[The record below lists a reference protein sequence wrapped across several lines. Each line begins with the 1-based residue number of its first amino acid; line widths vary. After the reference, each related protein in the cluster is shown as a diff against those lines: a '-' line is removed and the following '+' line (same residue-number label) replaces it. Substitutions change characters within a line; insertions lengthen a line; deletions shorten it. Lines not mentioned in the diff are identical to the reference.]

1 MRRFLHA
8 CFLFDFKSLKIRSQ
22 YDTMIS
28 CRVLGGS
35 FWRWIM
41 EQIFIKNI
49 KINKVRHLKN
59 LDIPVCE
66 NKCKHIIFTGKN
78 GSGKTSILDAIAVFL
93 NSVTR
98 GNDLEQLMRVIKQAK
113 VSIEYYTENSDEQV
127 LQKYERNLKHLNNQ
141 YLDYTAGVWL
151 DFNTSFVNIQKQFEA
166 GQFVVA
172 YYKADRVF
180 SSIEPKHVEK
190 VQLKSGYAIDE
201 TPREEFIKYLLDLK
215 MTQALAISG
224 GKMDKADTIRIWFEK
239 FDDLLKII
247 FNNKSVRLEFDE
259 ETFKFSIVMDGRE
272 PFDFNTLSSGY
283 AAILDIVVDLI
294 IRMEKQLNRSFDFAI
309 PGIVLIDEIETHLHL
324 ELQKNIMKLL
334 TTVFPNIQFVVS
346 SHSPFILNSLDNV
359 IIYDLEN
366 KMLVE
371 NGLSDVPYS
380 GIVEGYFK
388 ADELRD
394 KFDAYKELANKPN
407 LDDDDYEQ
415 IADLEMYLD
424 EIPDY
429 LALNLTTE
437 YQELKTKLRA
447 REV

>member
-1 MRRFLHA
+1 
-8 CFLFDFKSLKIRSQ
+8 
-22 YDTMIS
+22 
-28 CRVLGGS
+28 
-35 FWRWIM
+35 M

-59 LDIPVCE
+59 LDLPVCE
-66 NKCKHIIFTGKN
+66 NKCKHIILTGQN
-78 GSGKTSILDAIAVFL
+78 GSGKTSVLDAISVFL
-93 NSVTR
+93 NSIVM
-98 GNDLEQLMRVIKQAK
+98 GKHPEELVVMIND
-113 VSIEYYTENSDEQV
+113 T
-127 LQKYERNLKHLNNQ
+127 QKYMEYNRNSEERRLQQYEERLKNLNRN
-141 YLDYTAGVWL
+141 YSEITDGVWL
-151 DFNTSFVNIQKQFEA
+151 NFNTSFVNIQKQFEA

-190 VQLKSGYAIDE
+190 VQLKSGYTIDE
-201 TPREEFIKYLLDLK
+201 TPREEFVKYLLDLK
-215 MTQALAISG
+215 MTQALAVSG
-224 GKMDKADTIRIWFEK
+224 GKKDKAETIRIWFEK
-239 FDDLLKII
+239 FDDLLKRI
-247 FNNKSVRLEFDE
+247 FNDKSVRLEFDE

-294 IRMEKQLNRSFDFAI
+294 IRMEKQLNRSFDFTI
-309 PGIVLIDEIETHLHL
+309 SGIVLIDEIETHLHL
-324 ELQKNIMKLL
+324 ELQKKIMELL
-334 TTVFPNIQFVVS
+334 TTVFPNIQFIVS

-380 GIVEGYFK
+380 GIVESYFK
-388 ADELRD
+388 ADELSDELRG
-394 KFDAYKELANKPN
+394 KFEAYKELASKPN

-437 YQELKTKLRA
+437 YQELKAKLRS
-447 REV
+447 REA

>member
-1 MRRFLHA
+1 
-8 CFLFDFKSLKIRSQ
+8 
-22 YDTMIS
+22 
-28 CRVLGGS
+28 
-35 FWRWIM
+35 M

-49 KINKVRHLKN
+49 KINKVRHLKD

-66 NKCKHIIFTGKN
+66 DKCKNIIFTGKN
-78 GSGKTSILDAIAVFL
+78 GSGKTSVLDSVAVFL
-93 NSVTR
+93 NSITKGDNPEELIRHIEKTR
-98 GNDLEQLMRVIKQAK
+98 ERIQRRTKEGKEDEVLEENDL
-113 VSIEYYTENSDEQV
+113 
-127 LQKYERNLKHLNNQ
+127 LKRFNAQ
-141 YLDYTAGVWL
+141 YLKSTAGVWL
-151 DFNTSFVNIQKQFEA
+151 DLNASFVKIRNQFEM
-166 GQFVVA
+166 GKFIVS
-172 YYKADRVF
+172 YYKADRIF

-224 GKMDKADTIRIWFEK
+224 GKKDKADTISTWFEK
-239 FDDLLKII
+239 FDDLLKRI
-247 FNNKSVRLEFDE
+247 FNDKSVRLDFDE

-294 IRMEKQLNRSFDFAI
+294 IRMEKQLNRSFDFTI

-334 TTVFPNIQFVVS
+334 TTVFPNIQFIVS
-346 SHSPFILNSLDNV
+346 SHSPFILNSLDDV

-380 GIVEGYFK
+380 GIVEGYFN
-388 ADELRD
+388 ADELSDELRD
-394 KFDAYKELANKPN
+394 KFDAYKALANKPN
-407 LDDDDYEQ
+407 LDNDDYEQ

-437 YQELKTKLRA
+437 YQELKAKLRA
-447 REV
+447 REA

>member
-1 MRRFLHA
+1 
-8 CFLFDFKSLKIRSQ
+8 
-22 YDTMIS
+22 
-28 CRVLGGS
+28 
-35 FWRWIM
+35 M

-93 NSVTR
+93 NSIVM
-98 GNDLEQLMRVIKQAK
+98 GKHPEDIFAMINDTQKYM
-113 VSIEYYTENSDEQV
+113 EYNKNSDERR
-127 LQKYERNLKHLNNQ
+127 LQQYEENLKNLNRN
-141 YLDYTAGVWL
+141 YSEITDGVWL

-166 GQFVVA
+166 GQFVAA

-247 FNNKSVRLEFDE
+247 FNDKSVRLEFDE

-294 IRMEKQLNRSFDFAI
+294 IRMEKQLNRSFDFTI

-380 GIVEGYFK
+380 GIVESYFK
-388 ADELRD
+388 ADELSDELRD
-394 KFDAYKELANKPN
+394 KFEAYKALANKPN

-437 YQELKTKLRA
+437 YQELKAKLRA

>member
-1 MRRFLHA
+1 
-8 CFLFDFKSLKIRSQ
+8 
-22 YDTMIS
+22 
-28 CRVLGGS
+28 
-35 FWRWIM
+35 M

-93 NSVTR
+93 NSIIM
-98 GNDLEQLMRVIKQAK
+98 GKHPEDIFAMINDTQKYM
-113 VSIEYYTENSDEQV
+113 EYNKNSDERR
-127 LQKYERNLKHLNNQ
+127 LQQYEENLKNLNRN
-141 YLDYTAGVWL
+141 YSEITDGVWL
-151 DFNTSFVNIQKQFEA
+151 DFNTSFVNIQKQFKA

-190 VQLKSGYAIDE
+190 VQLKSDYAIDE

-215 MTQALAISG
+215 MTQALAVSG
-224 GKMDKADTIRIWFEK
+224 GKKDKADTIRIWFEK
-239 FDDLLKII
+239 FDNLLKRI
-247 FNNKSVRLEFDE
+247 FNDKSVRLEFDE
-259 ETFKFSIVMDGRE
+259 ETFKFSIVMDERE

-294 IRMEKQLNRSFDFAI
+294 IRMEKQLNRSFDFTI

-324 ELQKNIMKLL
+324 DLQKKIMELL

-366 KMLVE
+366 
-371 NGLSDVPYS
+371 N
-380 GIVEGYFK
+380 I
-388 ADELRD
+388 
-394 KFDAYKELANKPN
+394 
-407 LDDDDYEQ
+407 
-415 IADLEMYLD
+415 
-424 EIPDY
+424 
-429 LALNLTTE
+429 
-437 YQELKTKLRA
+437 
-447 REV
+447 

>member
-1 MRRFLHA
+1 
-8 CFLFDFKSLKIRSQ
+8 
-22 YDTMIS
+22 
-28 CRVLGGS
+28 
-35 FWRWIM
+35 M

-66 NKCKHIIFTGKN
+66 NKCKHIILTGQN

>member
-1 MRRFLHA
+1 
-8 CFLFDFKSLKIRSQ
+8 
-22 YDTMIS
+22 
-28 CRVLGGS
+28 
-35 FWRWIM
+35 M

-66 NKCKHIIFTGKN
+66 NKCKHIILTGQN

-93 NSVTR
+93 NSIVM
-98 GNDLEQLMRVIKQAK
+98 GKHPEDIFAMINDTPKYM
-113 VSIEYYTENSDEQV
+113 EYNKNSDERR
-127 LQKYERNLKHLNNQ
+127 LQQYEENLKNLNRN
-141 YLDYTAGVWL
+141 YSEITDGVWL

-166 GQFVVA
+166 GQFVAA

-190 VQLKSGYAIDE
+190 VQLKSDYAIDE

-215 MTQALAISG
+215 MTQALAVSG
-224 GKMDKADTIRIWFEK
+224 GKKDKADTIRIWFEK
-239 FDDLLKII
+239 FDNLLKRI
-247 FNNKSVRLEFDE
+247 FNDKSVRLEFDE

-294 IRMEKQLNRSFDFAI
+294 IRMEKQLNRSFDFTI

-366 KMLVE
+366 NIE
-371 NGLSDVPYS
+371 
-380 GIVEGYFK
+380 
-388 ADELRD
+388 
-394 KFDAYKELANKPN
+394 
-407 LDDDDYEQ
+407 
-415 IADLEMYLD
+415 YL
-424 EIPDY
+424 
-429 LALNLTTE
+429 
-437 YQELKTKLRA
+437 
-447 REV
+447 

>member
-1 MRRFLHA
+1 
-8 CFLFDFKSLKIRSQ
+8 
-22 YDTMIS
+22 
-28 CRVLGGS
+28 
-35 FWRWIM
+35 M

-49 KINKVRHLKN
+49 KINKIRHLKD
-59 LDIPVCE
+59 LDIQVCE
-66 NKCKHIIFTGKN
+66 DKCKHIIFTGKN
-78 GSGKTSILDAIAVFL
+78 GSGKTSVLDAIAVFL
-93 NSVTR
+93 NSITKGDNPEELIRHIEETR
-98 GNDLEQLMRVIKQAK
+98 ERIQRRTKEGKEDEVLKGNDL
-113 VSIEYYTENSDEQV
+113 
-127 LQKYERNLKHLNNQ
+127 LKRLNAL
-141 YLDYTAGVWL
+141 YLESTAGVWIDL
-151 DFNTSFVNIQKQFEA
+151 NASLVKIRNQFEM
-166 GQFVVA
+166 GKFIVS
-172 YYKADRVF
+172 YYKADRIF

-224 GKMDKADTIRIWFEK
+224 GKKDKADTISTWFEK
-239 FDDLLKII
+239 FDDLLKRI
-247 FNNKSVRLEFDE
+247 FNDKSVRLDFDE

-294 IRMEKQLNRSFDFAI
+294 IRMEKQLNRSFDFTI

-334 TTVFPNIQFVVS
+334 TTVFPNIQFIVS
-346 SHSPFILNSLDNV
+346 SHSPFILNSLNNV
-359 IIYDLEN
+359 VIYDLEN

-380 GIVEGYFK
+380 GIVEGYFN
-388 ADELRD
+388 ADELSDELRD
-394 KFDAYKELANKPN
+394 KFDAYKALANKPN

-437 YQELKTKLRA
+437 YQELKAKLRA
-447 REV
+447 REA

>member
-1 MRRFLHA
+1 
-8 CFLFDFKSLKIRSQ
+8 
-22 YDTMIS
+22 
-28 CRVLGGS
+28 
-35 FWRWIM
+35 
-41 EQIFIKNI
+41 
-49 KINKVRHLKN
+49 
-59 LDIPVCE
+59 
-66 NKCKHIIFTGKN
+66 
-78 GSGKTSILDAIAVFL
+78 
-93 NSVTR
+93 
-98 GNDLEQLMRVIKQAK
+98 
-113 VSIEYYTENSDEQV
+113 
-127 LQKYERNLKHLNNQ
+127 
-141 YLDYTAGVWL
+141 
-151 DFNTSFVNIQKQFEA
+151 
-166 GQFVVA
+166 
-172 YYKADRVF
+172 
-180 SSIEPKHVEK
+180 
-190 VQLKSGYAIDE
+190 
-201 TPREEFIKYLLDLK
+201 

-247 FNNKSVRLEFDE
+247 FNDKSVRLEFDE

-388 ADELRD
+388 ADELSDELRD

-437 YQELKTKLRA
+437 YQELKAKLRS
-447 REV
+447 REA